1 MLQCAVA
8 VIKLTKLACGLLI
21 ICRLCK
27 SCYNY
32 DFVSVLQ
39 INPPY
44 MCLQNK
50 GEGYYSCPDRYDEG
64 NKWYYDYKNST
75 CEEFYYYGCGGN
87 TNRFDTEFECESSCT
102 PRR

>member
-1 MLQCAVA
+1 MLQCAAA
-8 VIKLTKLACGLLI
+8 VIKLTKLACGLL
-21 ICRLCK
+21 RLCK